1 MTQEIHR
8 ELGAHDARLD
18 ALEKD
23 IIAINVNM
31 LRIFEKLDTIN
42 TTLSEAKGGWRT
54 LMWVAGCS
62 GVIGA
67 GLSHLVGA
75 LGSIPGPK

>member
-18 ALEKD
+18 ALEREIQALRDDNK
-23 IIAINVNM
+23 
-31 LRIFEKLDTIN
+31 RIFEKLDTIN

-54 LMWVAGCS
+54 LMWVGGAS
-62 GVIGA
+62 GVLGA
-67 GLSHLVGA
+67 AISHAFGWA
-75 LGSIPGPK
+75 ISIPGPK

>member
-42 TTLSEAKGGWRT
+42 NTLSEAKGGWRT
-54 LMWVAGCS
+54 LMWVGGCS

-67 GLSHLVGA
+67 AISHTVSLFT
-75 LGSIPGPK
+75 LPGPR

>member
-23 IIAINVNM
+23 IQGLRKDM
-31 LRIFEKLDTIN
+31 LRIFEKLDNIN

-54 LMWVAGCS
+54 LMWVGGCS

-67 GLSHLVGA
+67 ALNHLVGWFA
-75 LGSIPGPK
+75 SIPGR

>member
-1 MTQEIHR
+1 MSQEIHR

-23 IIAINVNM
+23 IQG
-31 LRIFEKLDTIN
+31 LRDDMRRVFEKLDNIN

-54 LMWVAGCS
+54 LMWVG
-62 GVIGA
+62 GA
-67 GLSHLVGA
+67 GGLVGA
-75 LGSIPGPK
+75 SIAGALSWFSNLK